1 MLKVQPTPPPT
12 HQGLRNQELGPSSYA
27 QGNVFSLPQAVPSR
41 VGVPHFQI
49 HTL

>member
-12 HQGLRNQELGPSSYA
+12 HQDLRNQELEPSSYA
-27 QGNVFSLPQAVPSR
+27 QGNMFMPSR

-49 HTL
+49 YTL